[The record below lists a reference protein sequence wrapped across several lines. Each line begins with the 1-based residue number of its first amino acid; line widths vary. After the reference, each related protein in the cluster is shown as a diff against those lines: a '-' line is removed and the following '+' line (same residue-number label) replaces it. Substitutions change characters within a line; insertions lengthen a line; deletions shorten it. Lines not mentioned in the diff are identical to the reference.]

1 LTVTPVYVADLLRTG
16 RLVELG
22 RFVLNMQ
29 RSYRRP
35 PLPLCRNLLWTNGAR
50 LLLGEAYRWARQRA
64 GANRLLSQPFGW
76 IEARRRQRGSLIPA
90 WLAPDPELRREMQRR
105 TEAGRD
111 VAGRA
116 LGPGGFYFREL
127 HRALEHPLTTLEL
140 EEIFESGRRLG
151 LRVLM
156 PFWDADLVRF
166 LCRVPPRLLNQGGRS
181 KGLVRTMLDQRFP
194 QLDFGTQ
201 KKIVSLDFFRST
213 MLNEGERA
221 WRSMGGVPAL
231 AELGIVDAVAVD
243 RVLREILDHRRQGD
257 AFRIWDIL
265 NLEAWLRPRL

>member
-1 LTVTPVYVADLLRTG
+1 
-16 RLVELG
+16 
-22 RFVLNMQ
+22 
-29 RSYRRP
+29 
-35 PLPLCRNLLWTNGAR
+35 
-50 LLLGEAYRWARQRA
+50 
-64 GANRLLSQPFGW
+64 
-76 IEARRRQRGSLIPA
+76 
-90 WLAPDPELRREMQRR
+90 
-105 TEAGRD
+105 
-111 VAGRA
+111 
-116 LGPGGFYFREL
+116 
-127 HRALEHPLTTLEL
+127 
-140 EEIFESGRRLG
+140 
-151 LRVLM
+151 
-156 PFWDADLVRF
+156 
-166 LCRVPPRLLNQGGRS
+166 
-181 KGLVRTMLDQRFP
+181 MLDQRFP